1 MQPYVLVVDDDEAV
15 RNFIASL
22 LSEEGYR
29 VRSAGDAYQAMDH
42 VSLEQPG
49 LLLLDLMMP
58 GVSGTEFLARLRRD
72 ERGQDLPVILV
83 SAHPRLR
90 EIAQDLH
97 VEAAI
102 PKPFDITS
110 LLHHVSQVIG
120 PPLSTADPAY
130 GT

>member
-1 MQPYVLVVDDDEAV
+1 MQAYVLVVDDDEAV

-22 LSEEGYR
+22 LSEEGYP
-29 VRSAGDAYQAMDH
+29 VRSAGDAYQAMDQ
-42 VSLEQPG
+42 VGAEPPG

-58 GVSGTEFLARLRRD
+58 GVSGAEFLARLRRD
-72 ERGQDLPVILV
+72 ERGQDLPVILI

-110 LLHHVSQVIG
+110 LLHHVSQVLG
-120 PPLSTADPAY
+120 PPLPTADPAY

>member
-1 MQPYVLVVDDDEAV
+1 MQAYVLVVDDDEAV

-22 LSEEGYR
+22 LSEEGYL
-29 VRSAGDAYQAMDH
+29 VRSAGDAYQAMDE
-42 VSLEQPG
+42 VSAAPPG

-72 ERGQDLPVILV
+72 ARGQDLPVILI

-97 VEAAI
+97 VDAAI

-110 LLHHVSQVIG
+110 LLQHVSQVLG
-120 PPLSTADPAY
+120 PPLPTVDPAY

>member
-1 MQPYVLVVDDDEAV
+1 MQAYVLVVDDDEAV

-22 LSEEGYR
+22 LSEEGYP
-29 VRSAGDAYQAMDH
+29 VRSAGDAYQAMDE
-42 VSLEQPG
+42 VSAEPPG

-72 ERGQDLPVILV
+72 GRGQDLPVILI

-110 LLHHVSQVIG
+110 LLEHVSHVLG
-120 PPLSTADPAY
+120 PPLPTPDRAY

>member
-1 MQPYVLVVDDDEAV
+1 MQAYVLVVDDDEPV
-15 RNFIASL
+15 RNFITSL
-22 LSEEGYR
+22 LSEEGYS
-29 VRSAGDAYQAMDH
+29 VRSAGDAYQAMDE
-42 VSLEQPG
+42 VSAEAPG

-72 ERGQDLPVILV
+72 GRGQDLPVILV

-110 LLHHVSQVIG
+110 LLQHVSQVLG
-120 PPLSTADPAY
+120 PPLPATDRAY

>member
-1 MQPYVLVVDDDEAV
+1 MQAYVLVVDDDEAV

-22 LSEEGYR
+22 LSEEGYL
-29 VRSAGDAYQAMDH
+29 VRSAGDAYQAMDE
-42 VSLEQPG
+42 VSAEPPG

-72 ERGQDLPVILV
+72 TRGQDLPVILI

-102 PKPFDITS
+102 PKPFEITS
-110 LLHHVSQVIG
+110 LLQYVSQVLG